1 MLWNACFAS
10 FLVTDRSFPA
20 PAQINCNTVMKLF
33 ALAAL
38 VAMCAAKAQLAAKP
52 NLVFFMADD
61 TGWYNVGWHNPDS
74 E

>member
-1 MLWNACFAS
+1 
-10 FLVTDRSFPA
+10 
-20 PAQINCNTVMKLF
+20 MKLF